1 MGKLEKAE
9 KMDSEDLRA
18 FELLEEAAQD
28 SSFCSTSSTVKKLME
43 KVAMPSPIPKRV
55 ESHTS
60 TPKSKRKPSEGK
72 NILKENN
79 QKVIHDFSDAN
90 VDDEDILMRDIKAFL
105 ETKGA
110 VIQDS
115 QINMDDESEENTLKE
130 DDDYHVESNGIIM
143 DSAPRQVVL
152 NGNWSSE
159 DEDEDENERKKSA
172 NSRKSVQFSDEALT
186 FSPPRIPR
194 DGPSHLI
201 WSIFAKEREEN
212 QRQSRSQFAVKS
224 TTDKR
229 PRGKSVDRNGS
240 PMSRLARQNRQNEY
254 DFEAALIKAKLTE
267 LEKEIEKYQKENAA
281 LSSGRRKLGF
291 DRKQLARDVQDFEAQ
306 KECEKKKMEE
316 EKKRIKRDRTMLEK
330 AQRERKSNFDQKAQG
345 EIEDLQ
351 QKVRIFFLFLM
362 SFQRQKSFSLYF
374 FTTILLLTYVG
385 AKNQR

>member
-1 MGKLEKAE
+1 MI
-9 KMDSEDLRA
+9 R
-18 FELLEEAAQD
+18 
-28 SSFCSTSSTVKKLME
+28 
-43 KVAMPSPIPKRV
+43 
-55 ESHTS
+55 
-60 TPKSKRKPSEGK
+60 
-72 NILKENN
+72 
-79 QKVIHDFSDAN
+79 DFSDAN
-90 VDDEDILMRDIKAFL
+90 ADDEDILMRDIKAFL

-115 QINMDDESEENTLKE
+115 QMEKDDESEENTLKE

-159 DEDEDENERKKSA
+159 DEDNQEEDENERKKSA

-186 FSPPRIPR
+186 FSPPRMPR
-194 DGPSHLI
+194 DAPSHLI

-212 QRQSRSQFAVKS
+212 QRQSRGKNAVKS
-224 TTDKR
+224 TDKR

-351 QKVRIFFLFLM
+351 QKVRRVFFL
-362 SFQRQKSFSLYF
+362 S
-374 FTTILLLTYVG
+374 
-385 AKNQR
+385 

>member
-1 MGKLEKAE
+1 MI
-9 KMDSEDLRA
+9 R
-18 FELLEEAAQD
+18 
-28 SSFCSTSSTVKKLME
+28 
-43 KVAMPSPIPKRV
+43 
-55 ESHTS
+55 
-60 TPKSKRKPSEGK
+60 
-72 NILKENN
+72 
-79 QKVIHDFSDAN
+79 DFSDAN

-115 QINMDDESEENTLKE
+115 QMEKDDESEENTLKE

-159 DEDEDENERKKSA
+159 DEDNQEEDENERKKSA

-186 FSPPRIPR
+186 FSPPRMPR
-194 DGPSHLI
+194 DAPSHLI

-212 QRQSRSQFAVKS
+212 QRQSRGKNAVKS
-224 TTDKR
+224 TDKR

-351 QKVRIFFLFLM
+351 QKVSRRIFFL
-362 SFQRQKSFSLYF
+362 S
-374 FTTILLLTYVG
+374 
-385 AKNQR
+385 